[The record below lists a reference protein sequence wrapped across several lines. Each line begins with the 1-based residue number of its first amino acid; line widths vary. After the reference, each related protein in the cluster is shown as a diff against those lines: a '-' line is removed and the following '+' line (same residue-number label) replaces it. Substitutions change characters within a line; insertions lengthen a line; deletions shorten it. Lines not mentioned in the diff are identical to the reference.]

1 MGTGRAHV
9 RARRAVTIIELI
21 IVIIIAGIIAAMSVP
36 HLNYSGYKADATARL
51 VRGALQIAQR
61 NAITRQSNIVVS
73 FDLANKRVRV
83 LEDAN
88 DNTAVDAGERVTFAP
103 LEEGSSFATPP
114 MGRIDGSAAGASIIG
129 SALRSVD
136 GMNSIILRRDGSA
149 SSDVEVYVTVR
160 AAVNGDYRALVLT
173 PSTGKVDLYRY
184 LDTAWRRQSQ

>member
-1 MGTGRAHV
+1 MRHAH
-9 RARRAVTIIELI
+9 RR
-21 IVIIIAGIIAAMSVP
+21 
-36 HLNYSGYKADATARL
+36 D
-51 VRGALQIAQR
+51 
-61 NAITRQSNIVVS
+61 
-73 FDLANKRVRV
+73 
-83 LEDAN
+83 
-88 DNTAVDAGERVTFAP
+88 DAGERVTFAP
-103 LEEGSSFATPP
+103 LEEGSSFSTPP